1 MRGGP
6 GWWTRARAHGGRHE
20 RGPVRAAGR
29 ERDGDRDRDRRRD
42 RETSTTVRP
51 GADPRSRSLAALLL
65 ACFAA
70 AALTDLVSLAVGFDG
85 GHVVAKPLL
94 MPLLAAWAAARG
106 TPRLLVAAL
115 LCGWGGDVLLL
126 SDSDRA
132 FLAGMAS
139 FAAGHVCYL
148 ALFGRHGTPRAR
160 ALVPAPVYALTLVT
174 TVALLWPDLPAD
186 LRVPVAGYSAL
197 LVAMAYTAGVRF
209 GLVTGLGGA
218 LFLLS
223 DTLIATGVAHWPQ
236 PPRPD
241 FWIMLTY
248 VAAQFLLVSGTRRA
262 LEARRGPMTTYGE
275 GRSTQDATPRPTP
288 RSTTP

>member
-1 MRGGP
+1 VRGRPERRP
-6 GWWTRARAHGGRHE
+6 GARGHAGRHE
-20 RGPVRAAGR
+20 RGPDRAGR
-29 ERDGDRDRDRRRD
+29 PDRAGEPERDPGRRPD
-42 RETSTTVRP
+42 REPTTPSRP
-51 GADPRSRSLAALLL
+51 GPGPRSLAALLL

-70 AALTDLVSLAVGFDG
+70 ATLTDLVSLAVGFGG

-94 MPLLAAWAAARG
+94 MPLLAAWAAVRG
-106 TPRLLVAAL
+106 APRLLVTAL

-126 SDSDRA
+126 SDSDGA

-160 ALVPAPVYALTLVT
+160 ALLPAPVYALSLVT

-186 LRVPVAGYSAL
+186 LRIPVAGYSTL
-197 LVAMAYTAGVRF
+197 LVAMAYTAAARF

-218 LFLLS
+218 FFLLS
-223 DTLIATGVAHWPQ
+223 DTLIATGVADWPQ
-236 PPRPD
+236 LPRPD

-248 VAAQFLLVSGTRRA
+248 AAAQFLLASGTRRA
-262 LEARRGPMTTYGE
+262 LEARPGPMATYGE
-275 GRSTQDATPRPTP
+275 VGSTRRSTERPTP